1 MKRILAPAESAA
13 PAAASADD
21 ERRRLHPAAASADER
36 LHRRRRTSETGSR
49 RPSVVGRGP
58 QSSGSQQVPSVVEDH
73 IATLADRCRHQ
84 RHPGEHQ
91 PSGAAALRKLSY
103 ESLAREGRYAELRG
117 PDQREKM
124 LKGAAA
130 FQAARRM
137 QPPPLVVDRCRRRG
151 RFSRGSG
158 CAELSGLR

>member
-1 MKRILAPAESAA
+1 MRKMKRILAPAESAA

-117 PDQREKM
+117 PDQREKVF
-124 LKGAAA
+124 LGEPLRSRPPAGCSRRRLSSTDAAGAADSA
-130 FQAARRM
+130 GA
-137 QPPPLVVDRCRRRG
+137 VDVQ
-151 RFSRGSG
+151 S
-158 CAELSGLR
+158 